1 MDDFHDRPVTTQV
14 RFEEPVTDAF
24 EAVTPRYDY
33 LIYAFMLEAIVTNT
47 KPSGHFSS
55 ASADVYSYQV
65 TTPEAW

>member
-33 LIYAFMLEAIVTNT
+33 LTYAFMLEAIVT